1 MSDKQSPHRLGFF
14 AMAASAVAVS
24 ILWGVACECRACFSL
39 ACWSR
44 RASGLTLGWTCAA
57 TTFAPLIV
65 FALVMGL
72 CSGGWTSLYSAIIKS
87 LVGMLSRSQVYLAHS
102 ILLEF
107 THDPRSSAFQRTT
120 PVSPRT
126 SSRPS
131 PSRAGSARSSARR
144 SRPRSSPTRSA
155 APRRK
160 RATASR
166 TASTAA
172 SSCSLAWRWGWGLGW
187 RRSSGSCPRP
197 RSVSLDFAFPA
208 STET

>member
-1 MSDKQSPHRLGFF
+1 VSTR
-14 AMAASAVAVS
+14 SA
-24 ILWGVACECRACFSL
+24 
-39 ACWSR
+39 R
-44 RASGLTLGWTCAA
+44 RVGRGGQASGLTLGWNCAA

-131 PSRAGSARSSARR
+131 PSRAGSALLCAPIASALISHPFSSA
-144 SRPRSSPTRSA
+144 SAKTGYGVSDGKYGGVVLFAGLAMGVGAGLEAVEWLLSSP
-155 APRRK
+155 K
-160 RATASR
+160 RVA
-166 TASTAA
+166 
-172 SSCSLAWRWGWGLGW
+172 
-187 RRSSGSCPRP
+187 
-197 RSVSLDFAFPA
+197 
-208 STET
+208 

>member
-1 MSDKQSPHRLGFF
+1 MPFRSSGGSLVSTR
-14 AMAASAVAVS
+14 SA
-24 ILWGVACECRACFSL
+24 
-39 ACWSR
+39 R
-44 RASGLTLGWTCAA
+44 RVGRGGQASGLTLGWNCAA

-187 RRSSGSCPRP
+187 RRSSGSCHP
-197 RSVSLDFAFPA
+197 RSVSHDTFFSPGRRQTLSSIRPLALTPNAAFAPH
-208 STET
+208 